1 MPKDLPANLMKIMS
15 AVMQIG
21 WLKPLAGVAEV
32 VGGLLIIIP
41 KTRALGAIIIFP
53 VMVGILLTNTV
64 TDKIGLPLTLILSAI
79 LVWILFDN
87 KDKYLPMIK

>member
-21 WLKPLAGVAEV
+21 WLMPLAGVAEV